1 MIFETIQMALGSLF
15 ANKLRTALS
24 MLGIVI
30 GVGAVIAIV
39 SIGSGAQ
46 NQVTGQIMDLGSNLI
61 TVMPGYSRG
70 VGGRVRTSAD
80 TFTLEMADAIQ
91 KTCPAV
97 KNVIPNLQGSG
108 LLMTGDTDLQ
118 ATVVGTDPAYQEIN
132 KYYPVL
138 GKFFTK
144 EDLNARANIIVLG
157 AGLAEDLF
165 GRKNPL
171 GQQVKFNY
179 QNQNYLLTVVG
190 VMEDKSAGLS
200 GDFNSQAYVPITT
213 YMEKI
218 TNSKFVSTF
227 TAQAIS
233 AAEATTAVGQL
244 EYFLTKYLGDD
255 DQFNLLSQDQILDTI
270 NEVTGTLSLML
281 AGIAGISLLVGGIG
295 IMNIMLVSVTERT
308 KEIGIRKALGAKG
321 RHILSQFM
329 VEALTLSGVGGLI
342 GIGLG
347 SLGAMAISRL
357 AEWELVIPASSVLM
371 AVGFALLVGLFFG
384 IYPAMKASKLDP
396 VKALSYE

>member
-1 MIFETIQMALGSLF
+1 MIFETIQMAFASLF

-61 TVMPGYSRG
+61 TIMPGYSRG
-70 VGGRVRTSAD
+70 VGGQFVTSAD
-80 TFTLEMADAIQ
+80 TFTLDMADAIR

-108 LLMTGDTDLQ
+108 LLIAKDNDLH
-118 ATVVGTDPAYQEIN
+118 ATVVGTDSAYQEIN

-138 GKFFTK
+138 GKFFNT
-144 EDLNARANIIVLG
+144 EELNGRANVIVLG
-157 AGLAEDLF
+157 ADVAKDLF
-165 GRKNPL
+165 GKTNPL
-171 GQQVKFNY
+171 GQRVKFNY
-179 QNQNYLLTVVG
+179 QNQNYLLTVIG
-190 VMEDKSAGLS
+190 VMENKGAGLS
-200 GDFNSQAYVPITT
+200 GDFNAQAYVPITT
-213 YMEKI
+213 FMEKI

-227 TAQAIS
+227 TAQAVS
-233 AAEATTAVGQL
+233 AEYATMAVGQL
-244 EYFLTKYLGDD
+244 EYFLTKYLGDK

-270 NEVTGTLSLML
+270 NQVTGTLSLML

-329 VEALTLSGVGGLI
+329 VEALSLSGVGGLI

-347 SLGAMAISRL
+347 SLGAMGISRL
-357 AEWELVIPASSVLM
+357 AGWELVIPAASILM

-384 IYPAMKASKLDP
+384 IYPAMKASQLDP